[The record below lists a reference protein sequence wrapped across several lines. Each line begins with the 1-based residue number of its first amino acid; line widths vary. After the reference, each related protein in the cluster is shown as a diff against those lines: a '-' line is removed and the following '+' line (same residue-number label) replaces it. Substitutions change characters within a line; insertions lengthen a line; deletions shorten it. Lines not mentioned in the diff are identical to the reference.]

1 MAHGLLREPLSR
13 QKLLNLK
20 PMSIPF
26 KSKVFCPCGR
36 LLVVHYS
43 GLLLVLLWL
52 LAGIPVQATVTTV
65 DYWRMGEND
74 PSDTPGFATTTAD
87 PVGGNTIALSGGPFY
102 ATVNSSTATADASS
116 SSCMQFFTG
125 TYGLAP
131 LIQGLTNN
139 FGVEFWVNPSATP
152 SSACLVY
159 NGNSGSSGWGM
170 YQNGSTYRGLLGG
183 NAFVGLAT
191 ATAGTWVHLA
201 LVVSNGTA
209 MLFANGTLAGP
220 TASAI
225 ANPATGA
232 NIGFAANPN
241 NTSQDQFGGYLDE
254 VRVFTFVPG
263 QFSTNDLLLYG
274 GLPLVTVNAAT
285 LVAANNA
292 TLNGSVNPNG
302 RNTTYYFQYGT
313 TTTYGG
319 STPVTSLTASKSASN
334 VSAVINNLGTG
345 VLYHFRLVASNS
357 VSTVYGADQT
367 FTALNNPLVTVNWWH
382 MGENDSNA
390 TPGTAAARI
399 VDSVGGD
406 NLTIGANS
414 ASYSGN
420 VSTSASAH
428 ADSFLSIN
436 FGNNVNGATG
446 SIPTTVINNF
456 GVEAWVNPTGTSGT
470 PGIFYNGNGGANG
483 WGLVQ
488 EGRHL

>member
-1 MAHGLLREPLSR
+1 LNLAHGLLREPLSR

-74 PSDTPGFATTTAD
+74 PSDTPGFATTTTD

-131 LIQGLTNN
+131 LIPGLTNN

-159 NGNSGSSGWGM
+159 NGNSGSSGWGI
-170 YQNGSTYRGLLGG
+170 YQNGSTYKGLLGG

-220 TASAI
+220 TASAV

-263 QFSTNDLLLYG
+263 QFSTNDFLLYG

-292 TLNGSVNPNG
+292 QRFGQPQRQEHYLLFSV
-302 RNTTYYFQYGT
+302 
-313 TTTYGG
+313 
-319 STPVTSLTASKSASN
+319 
-334 VSAVINNLGTG
+334 
-345 VLYHFRLVASNS
+345 
-357 VSTVYGADQT
+357 
-367 FTALNNPLVTVNWWH
+367 W
-382 MGENDSNA
+382 
-390 TPGTAAARI
+390 
-399 VDSVGGD
+399 D
-406 NLTIGANS
+406 N
-414 ASYSGN
+414 
-420 VSTSASAH
+420 
-428 ADSFLSIN
+428 
-436 FGNNVNGATG
+436 
-446 SIPTTVINNF
+446 
-456 GVEAWVNPTGTSGT
+456 
-470 PGIFYNGNGGANG
+470 
-483 WGLVQ
+483 
-488 EGRHL
+488 RHLWREHAGHESDRV